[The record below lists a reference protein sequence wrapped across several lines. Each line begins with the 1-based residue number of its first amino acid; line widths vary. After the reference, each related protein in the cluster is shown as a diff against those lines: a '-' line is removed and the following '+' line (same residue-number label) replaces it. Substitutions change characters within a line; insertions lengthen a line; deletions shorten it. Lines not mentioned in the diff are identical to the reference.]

1 MQGQQI
7 NLDLELVKMYAPQLF
22 FDRLE
27 PFFPVR
33 VGVTIFDQDGPS
45 PSFRRK
51 ISFESD
57 TRIKKVIEYAI
68 YWDYDI
74 EHLYEL
80 EHVWIYVGRD
90 GSVINCE
97 CSFHGKYFKGL
108 LKDRSNISKKSPN
121 QVNLYSQPGKHAFS
135 PLLTMLELVPNL
147 DTCTYETAGSA
158 GLLVPDM
165 LRDKMT
171 TDKETNQ
178 LVERYLQTFRFR
190 PTMEFIEFAWDDSF
204 FVSWPELLKEIPQR
218 VNHELNVMR
227 KYFDIHK

>member
-1 MQGQQI
+1 MQDQQI
-7 NLDLELVKMYAPQLF
+7 SLDLALVKTYAPQLF

-33 VGVTIFDQDGPS
+33 VGVTLFDQDGPS
-45 PSFRRK
+45 PSFRRI

-57 TRIKKVIEYAI
+57 TRIAKVIEYAI

-80 EHVWIYVGRD
+80 EHVWIYVGHD
-90 GSVINCE
+90 GSVINSE
-97 CSFHGKYFKGL
+97 CSFHGKFFKGL
-108 LKDRSNISKKSPN
+108 LKDRSNLSKNNPT
-121 QVNLYSQPGKHAFS
+121 QVKLYSQPGKHAFS
-135 PLLTMLELVPNL
+135 PLLAMLDLVPNL
-147 DTCTYETAGSA
+147 HTCTYETAGSA

-165 LRDKMT
+165 LRDQMA

-190 PTMEFIEFAWDDSF
+190 PTMEFIEFAWEESL
-204 FVSWPELLKEIPQR
+204 FVPWPELLKEIPQR

-227 KYFDIHK
+227 QYFGIHE

>member
-1 MQGQQI
+1 MQDQQI
-7 NLDLELVKMYAPQLF
+7 NLDLALVKTYAPQLL

-33 VGVTIFDQDGPS
+33 VGVTIFEQDGPS
-45 PSFRRK
+45 LSFRRM

-57 TRIKKVIEYAI
+57 ARIEKVIEYAI

-90 GSVINCE
+90 GSVVNCE

-108 LKDRSNISKKSPN
+108 LKDRSNVSDNNPT
-121 QVNLYSQPGKHAFS
+121 QVKLYAQPGKHAFS
-135 PLLTMLELVPNL
+135 PLLAMLELVPNL
-147 DTCTYETAGSA
+147 HTCTYETAGSA

-171 TDKETNQ
+171 TDKETNL

-190 PTMEFIEFAWDDSF
+190 PTMEFIEYAWDESV
-204 FVSWPELLKEIPQR
+204 FVSLAELLLEIPQR
-218 VNHELNVMR
+218 VNHELNEMK
-227 KYFDIHK
+227 KYFGIHE

>member
-1 MQGQQI
+1 MQKQQ
-7 NLDLELVKMYAPQLF
+7 LDLDLTLVRTYAPQLL
-22 FDRLE
+22 FDRME

-33 VGVTIFDQDGPS
+33 VGVTIFDHDGPS
-45 PSFRRK
+45 PSFRRM

-57 TRIKKVIEYAI
+57 ARIEKVIEYAI

-108 LKDRSNISKKSPN
+108 LKDRSNISIDHPTRVK
-121 QVNLYSQPGKHAFS
+121 LFSQPGKHAFS
-135 PLLTMLELVPNL
+135 PLLTMLELIPNL
-147 DTCTYETAGSA
+147 DTCTYETAGKA

-165 LRDKMT
+165 LKDKLT
-171 TDKETNQ
+171 ADEETHQ

-190 PTMEFIEFAWDDSF
+190 PSMNFFEFAWDESL
-204 FVSWPELLKEIPQR
+204 FVTWPELLEEIPQR
-218 VNHELNVMR
+218 VNHELNEMK
-227 KYFDIHK
+227 KYFGIPE

>member
-7 NLDLELVKMYAPQLF
+7 DLDLALAYAPQLL

-45 PSFRRK
+45 PSFRRVL
-51 ISFESD
+51 SFESD
-57 TRIKKVIEYAI
+57 ARIAKVIEYAI

-80 EHVWIYVGRD
+80 EHVWVYVGLD

-97 CSFHGKYFKGL
+97 CSFHGKFFKGL
-108 LKDRSNISKKSPN
+108 LKDRSNISEDNPT
-121 QVNLYSQPGKHAFS
+121 QVRLYSQPGKHAFS
-135 PLLTMLELVPNL
+135 PLLAMLELVPNL
-147 DTCTYETAGSA
+147 DKCTYETAGSG

-171 TDKETNQ
+171 TDKETDQ
-178 LVERYLQTFRFR
+178 MVERYMQTFRFR
-190 PTMEFIEFAWDDSF
+190 PTLEFMEYTWDASL
-204 FVSWPELLKEIPQR
+204 FVPWPELLNEIPKR
-218 VNHELNVMR
+218 VGHELNVMR
-227 KYFDIHK
+227 KYFGISE

>member
-1 MQGQQI
+1 MQEQQI
-7 NLDLELVKMYAPQLF
+7 NLDLGLVKTYAPQLL

-45 PSFRRK
+45 PSFRRI

-57 TRIKKVIEYAI
+57 TRIEKVIEYAI

-97 CSFHGKYFKGL
+97 CSFHGKFFKGL
-108 LKDRSNISKKSPN
+108 LKDSSNLSENNPT
-121 QVNLYSQPGKHAFS
+121 QVKLYSQPGKHAFS
-135 PLLTMLELVPNL
+135 PLLAMLELVPNL
-147 DTCTYETAGSA
+147 NTCTYETAGSA

-165 LRDKMT
+165 LRDQMT
-171 TDKETNQ
+171 TDMETNQ

-190 PTMEFIEFAWDDSF
+190 PTMEFTEYTWDKSV

-218 VNHELNVMR
+218 VNHELNVMK
-227 KYFDIHK
+227 KYFGIHE

>member
-1 MQGQQI
+1 MQGQQV
-7 NLDLELVKMYAPQLF
+7 NFDLALVQSYAPQLL

-27 PFFPVR
+27 PFYPVR

-45 PSFRRK
+45 PSFRRV

-57 TRIKKVIEYAI
+57 TRIEKVIEYAI

-80 EHVWIYVGRD
+80 EHVWIYVGYD

-108 LKDRSNISKKSPN
+108 LKDRSNLSENNPT
-121 QVNLYSQPGKHAFS
+121 QVVLYSQPGKHAFS

-147 DTCTYETAGSA
+147 NTCTYETAGSA

-165 LRDKMT
+165 LRDHMM
-171 TDKETNQ
+171 TDKETDQ
-178 LVERYLQTFRFR
+178 LVERYLQTLRFR
-190 PTMEFIEFAWDDSF
+190 PTMEFIEFTWDESV
-204 FVSWPELLKEIPQR
+204 FVPWSELLQEIPKR
-218 VNHELNVMR
+218 VNQELTVIR
-227 KYFDIHK
+227 KYFGNHD